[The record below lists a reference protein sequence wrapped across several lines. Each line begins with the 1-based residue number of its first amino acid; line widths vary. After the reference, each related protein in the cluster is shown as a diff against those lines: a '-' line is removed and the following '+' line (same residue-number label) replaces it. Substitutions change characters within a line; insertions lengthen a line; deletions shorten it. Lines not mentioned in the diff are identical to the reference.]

1 MDFYKLCTRFE
12 ELKRTRLVNPDKT
25 RGQNWTVTPQSA
37 PPHKDA
43 HGICGKYVVVPI
55 TKKRCVCMCVC
66 VCVWERVSSF
76 EVLVC
81 VCGGGVPHSNVATHR
96 RRFSVSKKGF
106 HVHFNADT

>member
-1 MDFYKLCTRFE
+1 
-12 ELKRTRLVNPDKT
+12 
-25 RGQNWTVTPQSA
+25 
-37 PPHKDA
+37 
-43 HGICGKYVVVPI
+43 
-55 TKKRCVCMCVC
+55 MCVC